1 MQKEE
6 EQCHA
11 FFKSI
16 LQVISLSTDAGFGWH
31 RETGKSWDLG
41 KSNQRAVRA
50 CERKLG
56 FPCKYVG
63 VCSLL

>member
-1 MQKEE
+1 MASKKMQKEE

-41 KSNQRAVRA
+41 KSNQRAV
-50 CERKLG
+50 
-56 FPCKYVG
+56 
-63 VCSLL
+63 